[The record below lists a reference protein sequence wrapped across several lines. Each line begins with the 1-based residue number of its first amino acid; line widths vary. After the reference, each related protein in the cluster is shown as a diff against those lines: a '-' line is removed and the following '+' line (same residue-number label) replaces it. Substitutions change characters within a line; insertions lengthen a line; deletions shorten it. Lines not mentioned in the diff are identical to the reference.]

1 MIPII
6 SIVGK
11 AESGKTTL
19 IERLIPELKRRGY
32 KVGTVKHAFHGFEI
46 DKKGKDSW
54 RHKNAG
60 ADTVVT
66 VSKERIVI
74 NKDNNNNEQLD
85 SIARYF
91 YGVDIIITEGFKREN
106 KPKIEV
112 FRKAR
117 HDEPACIGDNNL
129 IALVT
134 DDDIDLNVP
143 KFAHEDIT
151 GLVDLIEK
159 KIL

>member
-11 AESGKTTL
+11 AESGKTTI
-19 IERLIPELKRRGY
+19 IEKLIPELNKRGY

-60 ADTVVT
+60 AETVII

-74 NKDNNNNEQLD
+74 NKNNNNETLD
-85 SIARYF
+85 SVASNFSGI
-91 YGVDIIITEGFKREN
+91 DIIITEGYKSEN
-106 KPKIEV
+106 EPKIEV

-129 IALVT
+129 IAIVT
-134 DDDIDLNVP
+134 NDNIYLNVP
-143 KFAHEDIT
+143 KFGHEDIK
-151 GLVDLIEK
+151 GLADLIEK

>member
-6 SIVGK
+6 SMVGK

-19 IERLIPELKRRGY
+19 IEKLIPELKNRGY
-32 KVGTVKHAFHGFEI
+32 KVGTVKHAYHGFEI

-60 ADTVVT
+60 ADTVII

-74 NKDNNNNEQLD
+74 NKDNNNETLD
-85 SIARYF
+85 SIASNF
-91 YGVDIIITEGFKREN
+91 SDVDIIITEGYKREN

-117 HDEPACIGDNNL
+117 HREPLCRDDNNL
-129 IALVT
+129 VALVT
-134 DDDIDLNVP
+134 DDDMDLNVP
-143 KFAHEDIT
+143 GFGLEDIK
-151 GLVDLIEK
+151 GLADFIEK
-159 KIL
+159 KFL

>member
-11 AESGKTTL
+11 AESGKTTI
-19 IERLIPELKRRGY
+19 IEKLIPELNKRGY

-60 ADTVVT
+60 AETVII

-74 NKDNNNNEQLD
+74 NKNNNNETLD
-85 SIARYF
+85 SVASNFSGI
-91 YGVDIIITEGFKREN
+91 DIIITEGYKSEN

-117 HDEPACIGDNNL
+117 HDEPACMGDNNL
-129 IALVT
+129 IAIVT
-134 DDDIDLNVP
+134 NDNIYLNVP
-143 KFAHEDIT
+143 KFGHEDIK
-151 GLVDLIEK
+151 GLADLIEK